1 METEKKLYY
10 LVENNCE
17 LSIYVSDLD
26 QCKSLIE
33 NDIASLEPDE
43 IEDTQYTITPYLLTD
58 EEVSELPES
67 DN

>member
-1 METEKKLYY
+1 MENEKKPYY
-10 LVENNCE
+10 LIENNCE
-17 LSIYVSDLD
+17 LSLYVSDLD

-43 IEDTQYTITPYLLTD
+43 IADTYYTITPTYLTD
-58 EEVSELPES
+58 EEVSNLPES